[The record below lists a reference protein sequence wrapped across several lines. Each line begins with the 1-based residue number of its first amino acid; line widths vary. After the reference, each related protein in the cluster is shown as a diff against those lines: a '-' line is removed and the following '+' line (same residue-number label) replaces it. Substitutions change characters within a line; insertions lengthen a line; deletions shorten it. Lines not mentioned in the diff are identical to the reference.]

1 MSSEKNVSPTT
12 EPVLQYVKL
21 TEHALTP
28 TKGSVKSAGYDLR
41 SAHEVVIPARGK
53 NLVDKRCSQ
62 THHRDV
68 GSMYYLDPTSLCC
81 V

>member
-1 MSSEKNVSPTT
+1 MSSEKKVTHNI

-41 SAHEVVIPARGK
+41 SVHEAVIPTRGK
-53 NLVDKRCSQ
+53 NLVFKYVQ
-62 THHRDV
+62 IKLPE
-68 GSMYYLDPTSLCC
+68 G
-81 V
+81 